1 MKRLKSLTATNLLLL
16 GVFALIASLE
26 VMAWFSNITTPLERL
41 EYASRDAFLRL
52 RGSRPTS
59 DQIVIVALDDFT
71 FNWTGYR
78 WPFPRSYYAEIVN
91 QVAKG
96 GGKVIGLDLF
106 LFAPDEQDGNDEELA
121 AALRAMP
128 ASVSVV
134 QIVNVPQA
142 QYSLSTL
149 SQPLPIYQ
157 QALSGVG
164 ITEFMRDEDAV
175 VRGVRAYDAY
185 QEKTFYHWAFEL
197 ARLSFGAA
205 APQRVSQSA
214 LQFNNETIPL
224 HQGQMI
230 LNYAGPAGSFPL
242 YSASDVHDG
251 ITLEQ
256 NPNAFRNKIVLIG
269 ATSVTLQD
277 VYPTPFST
285 QVLTP
290 GVEVVANAV
299 DTILL
304 GAFLRQPPPWG
315 NLILIAAAAFIA
327 LWILRAKSPL
337 ASILILAFVAAAYFG
352 LTFFLLAKKN
362 YILPFVSPLSML
374 ALGVLI
380 PFTQQ
385 ALSEE
390 IEKRRIRALFSRFIS
405 PEMVSQIVNTQDLNS
420 LNKRANLT
428 ILFSDIR
435 GFTTLSEKLSPE
447 EVVNLL
453 NPYLAAMTAII
464 NRHGGTVDKYEG
476 DAIVAFFGEPIP
488 YEDHALRA
496 ARASVDMLEKVNQLS
511 EEWLAA
517 GRLKTRLNIG
527 VGLNSGDV
535 FVGLLGSK
543 ERINY
548 TIIGDNANLA
558 ARLQDQTKT
567 YAWPL
572 LISESVY
579 QQVNKEF
586 AVQFVDAVT
595 VKGKTYPVNVYKV
608 LGKLDSSQTV
618 QPWQTR

>member
-1 MKRLKSLTATNLLLL
+1 MKRTQLKHWLLLS
-16 GVFALIASLE
+16 VFALITALE
-26 VMAWFSNITTPLERL
+26 AMAWLPNITTPLERL
-41 EYASRDAFLRL
+41 EYASRDAFMRL
-52 RGSRPTS
+52 RGNRATS

-106 LFAPDEQDGNDEELA
+106 LFAPDEQAENDDELA

-134 QIVNVPQA
+134 QIVKNPQA
-142 QYSLSTL
+142 QYSLATL
-149 SQPLPIYQ
+149 SQPLPVYQ
-157 QALSGVG
+157 EALSGVG
-164 ITEFMRDEDAV
+164 VTEFMRDEDAV
-175 VRGVRAYDAY
+175 VRSVRAYDVY

-197 ARLSFGAA
+197 ARLYLGAP
-205 APQRVSQSA
+205 APERASQNA
-214 LQFNNETIPL
+214 LQFDHQLVPL

-230 LNYAGPAGSFPL
+230 LNYAGPAGSYPT

-251 ITLEQ
+251 VTLEQ
-256 NPNAFRNKIVLIG
+256 NPAAFRGKIVLIG
-269 ATSVTLQD
+269 ATTVTLQD
-277 VYPTPFST
+277 LYPTPFSA

-299 DTILL
+299 DTILS
-304 GAFLRQPPPWG
+304 GAYLQQPLPWV
-315 NLILIAAAAFIA
+315 NLAWIVAAAFAA
-327 LWILRAKSPL
+327 LLILRSKSPL
-337 ASILILAFVAAAYFG
+337 ASILILAFSVAAYFG
-352 LTFFLLAKKN
+352 LAWFLLASKR

-374 ALGVLI
+374 ALGTLI
-380 PFTQQ
+380 PFTEQ
-385 ALSEE
+385 AVSEE

-405 PEMVSQIVNTQDLNS
+405 PEMVSQIVSAQDLSS

-435 GFTTLSEKLSPE
+435 GFTTLSEKLTPE

-464 NRHGGTVDKYEG
+464 NQHGGTVDKYEG

-488 YEDHALRA
+488 YKDHALRA

-517 GRLKTRLNIG
+517 GRLQNRLNIG
-527 VGLNSGDV
+527 IGLNSGEV

-579 QQVNKEF
+579 QQINGEF
-586 AVQFVDAVT
+586 AAEFADAVT
-595 VKGKTYPVNVYKV
+595 VKGKTHPVNVYKV
-608 LGKLDSSQTV
+608 LGKLDLSQTV
-618 QPWQTR
+618 QPWQSR